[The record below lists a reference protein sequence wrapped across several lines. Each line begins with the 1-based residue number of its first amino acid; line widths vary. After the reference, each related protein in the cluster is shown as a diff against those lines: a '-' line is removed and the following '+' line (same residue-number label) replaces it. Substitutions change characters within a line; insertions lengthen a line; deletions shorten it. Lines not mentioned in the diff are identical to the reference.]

1 MLLEHSKYTEIYF
14 DVWNDEMTYTT
25 IHSGK
30 ASRSVTLRDVAAK
43 AQVSIAT
50 VSHVVNNTRTVK
62 AHTRKRVEQAID
74 ELSYHRND
82 IARELKTGSSGLV
95 GVLIVDYNPFYT
107 DVLRGIEEAVEPLGW
122 KFVVAST
129 GENWEKQ
136 KELLHVMISRR
147 MQGILIATV
156 DGFDS
161 QYVESV
167 TPADIPIV
175 LFDRHVP
182 GNSLVSVTSMNYE
195 GSRQAVEHFHQHGYQ
210 NIGFVLG
217 KDKIS
222 SFQDRKIGFE
232 DTSKRL
238 NLSTRIEEDA
248 PNIEGG
254 YEAGRRLFSKINHRF
269 VPEAVLVGN
278 NMMLIG
284 FLEFL
289 RDHQL
294 RVGVDVAVISFD
306 YQPWCDVVNPPLTV
320 IRQSSRQMGI
330 EAVTILKSKIDG
342 ELPVDVRLPV
352 ELSIGGSCGCMQK
365 INRSKSQF

>member
-1 MLLEHSKYTEIYF
+1 MAQAKPQN
-14 DVWNDEMTYTT
+14 V
-25 IHSGK
+25 K
-30 ASRSVTLRDVAAK
+30 VKKSVTLRDVAKK
-43 AQVSIAT
+43 ADVSIAT
-50 VSHVVNNTRTVK
+50 VSHVLNNTREVREQ
-62 AHTRKRVEQAID
+62 TRKRVQQAID

-147 MQGILIATV
+147 MQGILIAAV

-161 QYVESV
+161 KYVESV
-167 TPADIPIV
+167 VPADIPIV
-175 LFDRHVP
+175 LFDRRVA
-182 GNSLVSVTSMNYE
+182 GSQMVSVTSMNFE
-195 GSRQAVEHFHQHGYQ
+195 GARQAVEHFYQHGYKK
-210 NIGFVLG
+210 IGFVLG
-217 KDKIS
+217 KDLIS
-222 SFQDRKIGFE
+222 SFQDRKSGFE
-232 DTSKRL
+232 HEIKRL
-238 NLSTRIEEDA
+238 NLISRIEEDY
-248 PNIEGG
+248 PSIEGG
-254 YEAGRRLFSKINHRF
+254 YEAGRRLFSKLNYDFI
-269 VPEAVLVGN
+269 PEAVLVGN

-289 RDHQL
+289 REHQL

-306 YQPWCDVVNPPLTV
+306 YQAWCDVITPPMTV
-320 IRQSSRQMGI
+320 IRQSSKKMGVT
-330 EAVTILKSKIDG
+330 AVNILKQKIDG
-342 ELPVDVRLPV
+342 NSPDDVRLQV

-365 INRSKSQF
+365 INRSNHLF